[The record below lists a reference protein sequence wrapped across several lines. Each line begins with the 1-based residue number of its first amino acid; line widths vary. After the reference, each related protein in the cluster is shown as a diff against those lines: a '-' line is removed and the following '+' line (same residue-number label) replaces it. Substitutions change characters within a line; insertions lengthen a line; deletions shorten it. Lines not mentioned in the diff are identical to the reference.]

1 MKKDFFYFS
10 VLKVGAFS
18 VVITGVCFFIIAI
31 CALFAP
37 KAVASY
43 VTSTAYFDEF
53 MWYQE
58 YFILIKY
65 LMFVAFAAMIGFII
79 SIYYH
84 KCRPQNGL
92 FILLSV
98 LAILGIGIGM
108 LQSITDATRVPH
120 LAQEYE
126 NSSDIIRHV
135 IIAFGVANPA
145 IYMLSLGLPGLW
157 LIFLNIWMRKEFSLF
172 LVLSGFAWGIGSVV
186 TVIGHLFVIL
196 PIIHFIAFGAV
207 FGVPVWTY
215 LQTKFLLKCRKD
227 AMAKSLSDT
236 GGYYDTH

>member
-1 MKKDFFYFS
+1 M
-10 VLKVGAFS
+10 
-18 VVITGVCFFIIAI
+18 
-31 CALFAP
+31 
-37 KAVASY
+37 
-43 VTSTAYFDEF
+43 
-53 MWYQE
+53 
-58 YFILIKY
+58 
-65 LMFVAFAAMIGFII
+65 
-79 SIYYH
+79 
-84 KCRPQNGL
+84 
-92 FILLSV
+92 
-98 LAILGIGIGM
+98 
-108 LQSITDATRVPH
+108 
-120 LAQEYE
+120 
-126 NSSDIIRHV
+126 